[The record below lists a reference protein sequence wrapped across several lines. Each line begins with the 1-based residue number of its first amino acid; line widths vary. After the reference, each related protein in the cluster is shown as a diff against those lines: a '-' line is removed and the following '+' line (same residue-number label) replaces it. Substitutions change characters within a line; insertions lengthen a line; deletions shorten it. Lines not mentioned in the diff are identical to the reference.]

1 MDFGV
6 WLAPPKGAAWA
17 NHPGFFR
24 AGFPSGRTAGSR
36 LDSTGAAQALG
47 IAKALDVSSRNRSA
61 LVIGADTIVSL
72 DGMVLGKPRD
82 EEDAMDMLRALSGRT
97 HLVYTGVAFCCGGQA
112 LSSFVQCTE
121 VDFYPLTEE
130 QIQRYLATGEPFDK
144 AGAYGIQGKGGLFVK
159 GIRGDYFNV
168 VGFPLA
174 RAAQEMER
182 LLGADGLKN
191 KPKNEKTHAFF
202 SVRFCAQVVGSI
214 DPTCR

>member
-1 MDFGV
+1 MEWILASGSPRRRELLGRIIPDFSV
-6 WLAPPKGAAWA
+6 QVSQVEEQWDPAWTVQELPKRLA
-17 NHPGFFR
+17 
-24 AGFPSGRTAGSR
+24 
-36 LDSTGAAQALG
+36 LQ
-47 IAKALDVSSRNRSA
+47 KALDVSSRNR
-61 LVIGADTIVSL
+61 
-72 DGMVLGKPRD
+72 
-82 EEDAMDMLRALSGRT
+82 
-97 HLVYTGVAFCCGGQA
+97 VAFCCGGQA

-182 LLGADGLKN
+182 LLGADGLK
-191 KPKNEKTHAFF
+191 E
-202 SVRFCAQVVGSI
+202 
-214 DPTCR
+214 

>member
-1 MDFGV
+1 MEWILASGSPRRRELLGRIIPDFSV
-6 WLAPPKGAAWA
+6 QVSQVEEQRDPAWTVQELPKRLA
-17 NHPGFFR
+17 
-24 AGFPSGRTAGSR
+24 
-36 LDSTGAAQALG
+36 LQ
-47 IAKALDVSSRNRSA
+47 KALDVSSRNRSA

-97 HLVYTGVAFCCGGQA
+97 HLVYTG
-112 LSSFVQCTE
+112 VQCTE

-182 LLGADGLKN
+182 LLGADGLK
-191 KPKNEKTHAFF
+191 E
-202 SVRFCAQVVGSI
+202 
-214 DPTCR
+214 

>member
-1 MDFGV
+1 ME
-6 WLAPPKGAAWA
+6 WILAPGSPRRRELLGRIIPDFSVQVSQVEEQRDPAWTVQELPK
-17 NHPGFFR
+17 
-24 AGFPSGRTAGSR
+24 R
-36 LDSTGAAQALG
+36 LALQ
-47 IAKALDVSSRNRSA
+47 KALDVSSRNRSA

-182 LLGADGLKN
+182 LLGADGLK
-191 KPKNEKTHAFF
+191 E
-202 SVRFCAQVVGSI
+202 
-214 DPTCR
+214 

>member
-1 MDFGV
+1 
-6 WLAPPKGAAWA
+6 
-17 NHPGFFR
+17 
-24 AGFPSGRTAGSR
+24 
-36 LDSTGAAQALG
+36 
-47 IAKALDVSSRNRSA
+47 
-61 LVIGADTIVSL
+61 
-72 DGMVLGKPRD
+72 
-82 EEDAMDMLRALSGRT
+82 MDMLRALSGRT

-182 LLGADGLKN
+182 LLGADGLK
-191 KPKNEKTHAFF
+191 E
-202 SVRFCAQVVGSI
+202 
-214 DPTCR
+214 